1 MQADYIIIG
10 AGSAGCALTSRLSE
24 NPDIRVL
31 LLEAGGNNTSALL
44 RAPAGFAAL
53 LPWPISNWA
62 FKTEPQPGLKG
73 RKGYQP
79 RGKGLGGSSAINAMV
94 YTRGRKS
101 DYDDWDVSGWRWRDV
116 EPSFTALESG
126 GLSVSDQTEPFAATT
141 MFLEACAAS
150 GLPQVPGFDELDS
163 EAPACTAPPSGMVK
177 DVHRLMRFCG
187 RYRSQEPDRADRGE
201 GRRYPDF

>member
-10 AGSAGCALTSRLSE
+10 AGSAGCALASRLSE

-31 LLEAGGNNTSALL
+31 LLEAGGNNSSALL

-62 FKTEPQPGLKG
+62 FRTEPQPGLKG

-94 YTRGRKS
+94 YTRGRER

-116 EPSFTALESG
+116 EPSFAALENG
-126 GLSVSDQTEPFAATT
+126 GLTVSD
-141 MFLEACAAS
+141 
-150 GLPQVPGFDELDS
+150 
-163 EAPACTAPPSGMVK
+163 
-177 DVHRLMRFCG
+177 
-187 RYRSQEPDRADRGE
+187 
-201 GRRYPDF
+201 